1 MTFALRRHATWQ
13 NIRLSLTA
21 VVVFTSAPPFWAPA
35 ATAQHLG
42 PAPTDR
48 STTVDGPFAIA
59 TVKVATA
66 QTPKSIGGVTVWY
79 PTATA
84 QTYGAVAMV
93 PGWLFGRNY
102 LDWYGRRLASHGFV
116 VVSVDPNS
124 VLDGPDDRGVAL
136 LAALDWLVNTS
147 SVRSRVD
154 ATRLGVL
161 GHSMGGGGVL
171 EAATERQT
179 LRAAMTLEPWNGVKT
194 FRTTVPVVILGGE
207 SDTSAAPAKHAEPM
221 YAGMTRNEKAYLE
234 LNDAGHI
241 VPASDNP
248 TISRF
253 VLSWAKRWIDGDT
266 RYSKFLC
273 PGPKPDQN
281 IVEEYRSTCPF

>member
-1 MTFALRRHATWQ
+1 MTFASRRNPASRTT
-13 NIRLSLTA
+13 RFSLMAA
-21 VVVFTSAPPFWAPA
+21 VVFASWPLHWGQSAA
-35 ATAQHLG
+35 AQQLG
-42 PAPTDR
+42 PVPTST

-59 TVKVATA
+59 TIRVATA

-79 PTATA
+79 PTSTA
-84 QTYGAVAMV
+84 QTYGAIAMV

-124 VLDGPDDRGVAL
+124 VFDGPDDRGIVL
-136 LAALDWLVNTS
+136 LAALNWLVDTS
-147 SVRSRVD
+147 AVKSRVD
-154 ATRLGVL
+154 AKRLGVL

-171 EAATERQT
+171 EAATIRQD
-179 LRAAMTLEPWNGVKT
+179 LRAGMALQPWNGVKT
-194 FRTTVPVVILGGE
+194 FRTTVPIAILGGE

-234 LNDAGHI
+234 LNNAGHL

-273 PGPKPDQN
+273 PGPTADQKT
-281 IVEEYRSTCPF
+281 VEEYRSTCPF